1 MADRLF
7 TLSEEIVNT
16 GLHGSGLL
24 LSIAGTGWL
33 VVSAT
38 RRGDARQVI
47 AVSIFGATLI
57 LVYFNM

>member
-47 AVSIFGATLI
+47 AVSIFLSLI
-57 LVYFNM
+57 HI